1 MGCTE
6 SQSLNSPPNIESLP
20 SFTIPPPPK
29 LSLYEDKILLESEFT
44 ALRKN
49 VTEAIHQTEVMKTQI
64 DLYQSSIHPAEF
76 ESMKS
81 KADYV
86 MDWMELDL
94 RDGDQLME
102 VLVKVY
108 PACREEVQELLAESF
123 RLRNQEASIKDYLPY
138 FQQRYEL
145 LNRCWAD
152 IVSVW
157 GDCNSHASS
166 LKADLAAKISALED
180 FLGKKSDQLEDLKTE
195 MRRLTQLNMH
205 TFLTEQRHLS
215 KQIAFYSS
223 QAALKKQREV
233 EAEKDR
239 CVHLLQAELV
249 QITHKYQHEV
259 ATSEARMLEF
269 ETNLKGNLERKHEAI
284 LEEGK
289 EREKRLNYRLEM
301 QGEDLASRS
310 MRFHEEQTALAQ
322 KYKSA
327 LEDQAKEI
335 NHIKQATKQ
344 EKGTLSMQ
352 VTKELNQLKKDRDL
366 RVKELQ
372 ENAEKYKEEIE
383 RQTKAFE
390 QDRLALEEKQIE
402 ELRVKDEEI
411 EEIRKELNRQKA
423 DFEEKLAALTQESI
437 LKVTD
442 LKGFEQG
449 FPVNL
454 DLEIADVTKE
464 QQDRELQSY
473 TIAEL
478 EVKLQTMQTEHDL
491 LQSRNHKLHE
501 EIDILKGEYGE
512 KLQKVKEE
520 AKVAEETV
528 LALKRQQ
535 VQAEESMEAVLQRER
550 TLEAQLS
557 SSGAQVK
564 SLEMQLQSLGLKSQ
578 ESIKAVNEE
587 AAQLRSKLQLEAA
600 KHKKTTDAKD
610 SELKEI
616 NRVYDSSKR
625 QLALL
630 SSETLQKDTLIADLE
645 LQKANNHKRITDL
658 EAQTES
664 LIIQLQEAKL
674 AEESLRRGLKPS
686 PTQDSTLKRYLEAL
700 SQRDA
705 KIKELVELQQTKEA
719 QYRFETQRIRMK
731 SAFSMLSGHIGN
743 RKRLAFAFWR
753 YSEFP
758 AFAGNLGANDHIS
771 GSYRQDIE
779 WVFAQMRKEL
789 IEECPLAPIYQS
801 VSENQACL
809 SPLQTFRLLEHV
821 LEQKYEAD
829 FGPFRTDHPQSL
841 PEFAIS
847 LLTKASQQ
855 EESAYRTLS
864 QGLIS
869 LISLMQEGHPYANLL
884 CRAFNIA
891 SVEPYP
897 VEVGLVLEQAN
908 AEFERL
914 AGQFEEQFHREE
926 GIYAG
931 GRAFLVHVITL
942 VYELFKTDMASGE
955 LILRRLKP
963 DTVSLA
969 SFVSFNV
976 CYCLARTGLSAEDLF
991 FSLDPTHSGLI
1002 EVNELITGLR
1012 SRVQLWLREED
1023 LSEAFTSIVQGRD
1036 AINQS
1041 VFLACFDY
1049 KQYLQLAVTEAFSV
1063 TKCNLLRAIGDVYFI
1078 REREI
1083 ALELLISLHS
1093 QVDRTEFSE
1102 LVRVLD
1108 SDISSA
1114 RIAALWRL
1122 AERGG
1127 SGQTTRRS
1135 ALKALLSCKIGRFSR
1150 FAYYDER
1157 LDRTIQ
1163 RERE

>member
-6 SQSLNSPPNIESLP
+6 SLDNPIEPLP
-20 SFTIPPPPK
+20 SFPIPPPPR

-108 PACREEVQELLAESF
+108 PACREEVRELLTESF

-145 LNRCWAD
+145 FNHCWAD

-157 GDCNSHASS
+157 SDCNSHASS

-180 FLGKKSDQLEDLKTE
+180 FLGKKSDKLEELKAE

-205 TFLTEQRHLS
+205 SFLTEQRHLS
-215 KQIAFYSS
+215 QQIAIYSS
-223 QAALKKQREV
+223 QAALKKQRDV

-239 CVHLLQAELV
+239 CVRLLQAELV
-249 QITHKYQHEV
+249 QITRKYQHEV

-269 ETNLKGNLERKHEAI
+269 ETNLKVKLERKHEAI

-301 QGEDLASRS
+301 QGEDVASRS
-310 MRFHEEQTALAQ
+310 MRFHEERTTLEQ

-327 LEDQAKEI
+327 LEDQVKEI
-335 NHIKQATKQ
+335 NHIKQTTKQ

-372 ENAEKYKEEIE
+372 EIAEKYREQIE
-383 RQTKAFE
+383 KLTKGFE

-411 EEIRKELNRQKA
+411 EEIREELNRQKA
-423 DFEEKLAALTQESI
+423 DFEEKLATLAQEPL
-437 LKVTD
+437 LKATD
-442 LKGFEQG
+442 LKGFVQE
-449 FPVNL
+449 FPVDL
-454 DLEIADVTKE
+454 ELEIADVTKE
-464 QQDRELQSY
+464 QQDTELQRQA
-473 TIAEL
+473 IADL
-478 EVKLQTMQTEHDL
+478 EAKVHTLQTQHDL
-491 LQSRNHKLHE
+491 LQSHNQQLHN
-501 EIDILKGEYGE
+501 EIENLKGEYGG
-512 KLQKVKEE
+512 KLQKAREE
-520 AKVAEETV
+520 ARAAEEAV
-528 LALKRQQ
+528 IALNRQETQ
-535 VQAEESMEAVLQRER
+535 VEERWEAVLQRER

-557 SSGAQVK
+557 SGAEVK
-564 SLEMQLQSLGLKSQ
+564 SLELQLQSLGEKSQ
-578 ESIKAVNEE
+578 ESIKALSEE
-587 AAQLRSKLQLEAA
+587 AAQLRSQLEVATA
-600 KHKKTTDAKD
+600 KHKKATEAKD

-616 NRVYDSSKR
+616 HRAYDLSKR
-625 QLALL
+625 QFALL
-630 SSETLQKDTLIADLE
+630 SSETLQKDALIADLE
-645 LQKANNHKRITDL
+645 QQKAKSHQRITDL
-658 EAQTES
+658 EAQAES
-664 LIIQLQEAKL
+664 LIIKLQEAKL
-674 AEESLRRGLKPS
+674 AEEALRRGLKPN
-686 PTQDSTLKRYLEAL
+686 PAQDSTLKRYLEAL
-700 SQRDA
+700 SLRDA
-705 KIKELVELQQTKEA
+705 KIKELVESQQAKEA
-719 QYRFETQRIRMK
+719 QYRFETQRIPMK
-731 SAFSMLSGHIGN
+731 SAFSLLSGHIKSG
-743 RKRLAFAFWR
+743 KRLAFAVWR
-753 YSEFP
+753 YREI
-758 AFAGNLGANDHIS
+758 AFAGNSGGNDPIS
-771 GSYRQDIE
+771 GSHGQDIE
-779 WVFAQMRKEL
+779 WVFTQIRKEL
-789 IEECPLAPIYQS
+789 TEKSPLAPIYQS
-801 VSENQACL
+801 ASETQKCL
-809 SPLQTFRLLEHV
+809 SPLQAFRLLEHV

-841 PEFAIS
+841 PEFTIS

-855 EESAYRTLS
+855 EDLAYQTLS

-869 LISLMQEGHPYANLL
+869 LISLMQEGHPYADLL

-897 VEVGLVLEQAN
+897 VEVGLVLERAN

-914 AGQFEEQFHREE
+914 AGQFEEEM
-926 GIYAG
+926 YTG
-931 GRAFLVHVITL
+931 GSASLVHVLTL
-942 VYELFKTDMASGE
+942 VYELFKTDEASGE
-955 LILRRLKP
+955 LVLRRLKP
-963 DTVSLA
+963 DSVSLA

-976 CYCLARTGLSAEDLF
+976 CYCLAKTGLSAADLF
-991 FSLDPTHSGLI
+991 SSLDPTHSGLI

-1012 SRVQLWLREED
+1012 SRAQLWLKAED
-1023 LSEAFTSIVQGRD
+1023 LSEAFTSIVQGRN
-1036 AINQS
+1036 AINKS
-1041 VFLACFDY
+1041 AFLACFDY

-1063 TKCNLLRAIGDVYFI
+1063 TKCSLLRAIGDVYFI

-1083 ALELLISLHS
+1083 ALELLISLQS
-1093 QVDRTEFSE
+1093 QVDQTEFSE

-1127 SGQTTRRS
+1127 SGQATKRS
-1135 ALKALLSCKIGRFSR
+1135 ALKALLACKIGRFAR

-1157 LDRTIQ
+1157 LDPTIQ
-1163 RERE
+1163 LERE